1 MEILNVV
8 RLGVT
13 LIMGMSVVMII
24 VGCGGVD
31 FRSMVIDI
39 IDMKGVVEWVV
50 EWRVSVFGW

>member
-39 IDMKGVVEWVV
+39 IDIIDMMGVVV
-50 EWRVSVFGW
+50 E